1 MYKKIIAGYAAL
13 IAMGGAVHAADLG
26 GSFKDGPAPVASYAP
41 IWAGLY
47 VGGSVGFGTG
57 DTSGKLTDFNYD
69 RKGND
74 EPTKLSRAFSDQS
87 EGGGGLGSL
96 FSSDYDVNGAI
107 YGAHVGYNFQRE
119 SIVFGVELGLNG
131 TGIDGSDDVGLFGL
145 VRSERELD
153 WYATAVARLGYAS
166 GKALFYGFGGVA
178 WGTVETTLSVPLFNA
193 SVSGESDHVGWTAGV
208 GVEYAMTDR
217 FSVRVEYSH
226 VDLGEETTT
235 LNLGHGFS
243 VDDEVDLSFDAIKI
257 GASYRFGGG
266 DHGLEP
272 LK

>member
-1 MYKKIIAGYAAL
+1 MHKKIIAGFAAL
-13 IAMGGAVHAADLG
+13 VGMAGAVHAADLG
-26 GSFKDGPAPVASYAP
+26 GSYKDGPAPVASYAP

-69 RKGND
+69 RKD
-74 EPTKLSRAFSDQS
+74 DYPTYSAMEVES
-87 EGGGGLGSL
+87 EGGDYGLSSL

-107 YGAHVGYNFQRE
+107 YGVHVGYNFQRDNL
-119 SIVFGVELGLNG
+119 VFGVEVGFNG
-131 TGIDGSDDVGLFGL
+131 TDIDGSDNVGLFGL
-145 VRSERELD
+145 VKSERELD

-178 WGTVETTLSVPLFNA
+178 WGTVETTLSAFGE
-193 SVSGESDHVGWTAGV
+193 SVSGDSDHVGWTAGV
-208 GVEYAMTDR
+208 GIEYAMTER

-226 VDLGEETTT
+226 VDLGEETAT
-235 LNLGHGFS
+235 LDLGHGFS